1 MSTESTNEK
10 DPLRPGFMS
19 SDLIQTLIDNY
30 RSGHGRAINSTLGIE
45 DANSIWF
52 DLPKLKK
59 FISMIEEEAAKVN
72 PDTTEEDLGIR
83 FYYAA
88 YPKEENW
95 DLMDS
100 HPVEKEYARRHT
112 LVMIPTKKRENDNGE
127 IINADFNPLD
137 NSEENSMQN
146 NSRRTRVSMEVIS
159 ENNGQLSPPSLTQFE
174 LF

>member
-30 RSGHGRAINSTLGIE
+30 RSGHGRAINSALGIE

-59 FISMIEEEAAKVN
+59 FISMIEDEAARIN

-95 DLMDS
+95 EIMDS
-100 HPVEKEYARRHT
+100 HPVAKEYAQKHT
-112 LVMIPTKKRENDNGE
+112 LVMVPTLKTDNETGE
-127 IINADFNPLD
+127 SLHFDFNTNDTNEGSTMAL
-137 NSEENSMQN
+137 NA
-146 NSRRTRVSMEVIS
+146 RRANLSIIA
-159 ENNGQLSPPSLTQFE
+159 ENNGSLIPPGLSIVESFD
-174 LF
+174 

>member
-100 HPVEKEYARRHT
+100 HPVEKEYAEKHT
-112 LVMIPTKKRENDNGE
+112 IVMVPTLKRESETGE
-127 IINADFNPLD
+127 VLHFDFNPT
-137 NSEENSMQN
+137 NANEEKSMALS
-146 NSRRTRVSMEVIS
+146 SRKANLSIIA
-159 ENNGQLSPPSLTQFE
+159 ENNGSLIPPGLSIVESFD
-174 LF
+174 